1 MVSNISTDFI
11 LQVQT
16 ADFIFRVVNLIWLLK
31 SYFILKSYMVTAIF
45 GEMFHFMSFIPS
57 SVTVCFKVFLFFIIW
72 SKAKAFMMINKKIQL
87 VQHFKVLMYSV
98 VLLELMYT
106 DVQHMGY
113 YIIKWVFVFVKGGN
127 GKNWGHTSILSSL
140 VECLLKHKS

>member
-1 MVSNISTDFI
+1 
-11 LQVQT
+11 
-16 ADFIFRVVNLIWLLK
+16 
-31 SYFILKSYMVTAIF
+31 
-45 GEMFHFMSFIPS
+45 
-57 SVTVCFKVFLFFIIW
+57 
-72 SKAKAFMMINKKIQL
+72 MINKKIQL

-127 GKNWGHTSILSSL
+127 GKN
-140 VECLLKHKS
+140 